1 MLLWITVSFI
11 VIGFVVLV
19 SMKKGMEARVNLIV
33 ENKESIERN
42 QLSSKPVIWWIVGAT
57 VWGIVSM
64 YLIVQ
69 SFSNYY

>member
-42 QLSSKPVIWWIVGAT
+42 QLSSKPVIWWIVGTT

-69 SFSNYY
+69 CFSIYY

>member
-1 MLLWITVSFI
+1 MLLWITVGFI

-33 ENKESIERN
+33 GNKESIERN

-69 SFSNYY
+69 SFSIYY